1 MLALTLS
8 ITDNLKTEVE
18 RLEEEAMISELVE
31 LVKERDRLLWELD
44 ENKTRYV
51 REQYI
56 NMDFSVQSNYN
67 EGWSHGIL

>member
-56 NMDFSVQSNYN
+56 NMDGYC
-67 EGWSHGIL
+67 ILSD